1 MNKDTVSEE
10 SINMYCEKRK
20 HNFNE
25 IDHAYRCMRLL
36 KITDKLITKTK
47 DHVYNTILLQ
57 RE

>member
-10 SINMYCEKRK
+10 RINMYCEKRK

-47 DHVYNTILLQ
+47 DHVYNTILL
-57 RE
+57 